1 MGDLEALASKVL
13 DVAFSVHSDVGPGL
27 LESVYKQLLANRLQ
41 QAGYR
46 IDRQKPVGAQID
58 GLNFAEAFRL
68 DLLDESKLVVGI
80 KAIEKLAPIH
90 ARQTL
95 TYLRLMKLPL
105 GLLINFGG
113 ITLKEG
119 IKRVANNYR
128 MGSQLTS

>member
-1 MGDLEALASKVL
+1 MNDLEVLVSQVL
-13 DVAFSVHSDVGPGL
+13 DTAFAVHTDLGPGL
-27 LESVYKQLLANRLQ
+27 LENVYEQVLANRLSRQ
-41 QAGYR
+41 GSK
-46 IDRQKPVGAQID
+46 IDRQMPVGASID
-58 GLNFAEAFRL
+58 GLNFPEAFRL
-68 DLLDESKLVVGI
+68 DLLVDTRLIVEV
-80 KAIEKLAPIH
+80 KAVERLAPVH

-128 MGSQLTS
+128 QETN

>member
-1 MGDLEALASKVL
+1 MIDLEDLASCVL
-13 DVAFSVHSDVGPGL
+13 DTAFSVHNDVGPGL
-27 LESVYKQLLANRLQ
+27 LESVYEQLLANRLSRQ
-41 QAGYR
+41 GL
-46 IDRQKPVGAQID
+46 IVDRQMLVGAEID
-58 GLNFAEAFRL
+58 GLDFREAFRL
-68 DLLDESKLVVGI
+68 DMLVENRLVIEI

-119 IKRVANNYR
+119 IKRVVNNYR
-128 MGSQLTS
+128 QAEH